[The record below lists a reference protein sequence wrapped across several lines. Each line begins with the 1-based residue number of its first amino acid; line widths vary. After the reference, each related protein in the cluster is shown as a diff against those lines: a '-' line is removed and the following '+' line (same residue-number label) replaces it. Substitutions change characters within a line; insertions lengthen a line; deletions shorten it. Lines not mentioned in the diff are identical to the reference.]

1 MTGKIVLAYSGGLDT
16 SVAVQYLTHEYGYDV
31 VACTVD
37 VGNEKDFTVIREKA
51 LKVGAEK
58 AIVIDAKETLVNEYI
73 FPALRANALYEGK
86 YPLATALTRPLIA
99 KLLVDTAHQ
108 EGAVAVAH
116 GCTGKGNDQV
126 RIEVGVNTLG
136 PELMVI
142 APAREW
148 NMTREQLIDYA
159 DQHGIPVPVTKKSIY
174 SIDES
179 LWGRAIECGI
189 LEDPWAEPPEDAFKW
204 TVSVDEAPDKAEYLE
219 IGFYEGTPIT
229 LNGSELGG
237 VALIEQAN
245 EVAGHHGVGRIDM
258 IEDRRVGIKSREVY
272 EAPAALLLTAA
283 HQALETLVMSREQ
296 LRFGQIISQEYANL
310 VYDGLWFGGLH
321 RDLTA
326 YLSSSQ
332 RYVSGL
338 VRVKLHKGNATVVG
352 LKSPFSLYDYGLAT
366 YDKDD
371 SFDQSHAAGFIH
383 LWGLSA
389 KVQGRV
395 QKERDSA

>member
-16 SVAVQYLTHEYGYDV
+16 SVAVQYLTREYGYDV

-37 VGNEKDFTVIREKA
+37 VGNEKDFTTIREKA

-58 AIVIDAKETLVNEYI
+58 AIVIDAKETLVDEYI

-148 NMTREQLIDYA
+148 NMTREELIDYA
-159 DQHGIPVPVTKKSIY
+159 DQRGIPVPVTKKSIY

-189 LEDPWAEPPEDAFKW
+189 LEDPWEEPPEDAFKW
-204 TVSVDEAPDKAEYLE
+204 TVSVDAAPDKSEYLE

-229 LNGSELGG
+229 LNGEEPGG
-237 VALIEQAN
+237 VALIDRAN
-245 EVAGHHGVGRIDM
+245 EIAGRHGVGRIDM

-272 EAPAALLLTAA
+272 EAPAALLLIAA
-283 HQALETLVMSREQ
+283 HQALESLVMSREQ
-296 LRFGQIISQEYANL
+296 IRFGQIVSQEYANL

-321 RDLTA
+321 RNLTA
-326 YLSSSQ
+326 YINSSQ

-366 YDKDD
+366 YDKND
-371 SFDQSHAAGFIH
+371 SFDPSHAAGFIH
-383 LWGLSA
+383 LWGLGA
-389 KVQGRV
+389 RVQGRV

>member
-1 MTGKIVLAYSGGLDT
+1 VTGKIVLAYSGGLDT
-16 SVAVQYLTHEYGYDV
+16 SVAVQYLTQDYGYDV

-37 VGNEKDFTVIREKA
+37 VGNEKDFTTIREKA

-58 AIVIDAKETLVNEYI
+58 AIVIDAKETLVNDYI

-99 KLLVDTAHQ
+99 KLLVDTAHA

-148 NMTREQLIDYA
+148 GKTREELIDYA
-159 DQHGIPVPVTKKSIY
+159 EQHGIPVPVTKKSIY

-189 LEDPWAEPPEDAFKW
+189 LEDPWEEPPEDAFKW
-204 TVSVDEAPDKAEYLE
+204 TVSVDAAPDKPEYLE
-219 IGFYEGTPIT
+219 IGFYEGVPIT
-229 LNGSELGG
+229 LNGKELGG
-237 VALIEQAN
+237 VELIDQAN
-245 EVAGHHGVGRIDM
+245 EIAGRHGVGRIDM

-283 HQALETLVMSREQ
+283 HQALESLVMSREQ
-296 LRFGQIISQEYANL
+296 IRFSQIISQEYANL
-310 VYDGLWFGGLH
+310 VYDGLWFSGLH

-326 YLSSSQ
+326 YINNSQ

-338 VRVKLHKGNATVVG
+338 VRVKLQKGNATVSG

-366 YDKDD
+366 YDKND
-371 SFDQSHAAGFIH
+371 SFDQTHAAGFIQ

-395 QKERDSA
+395 QKD

>member
-1 MTGKIVLAYSGGLDT
+1 MSGKIVLAYSGGLDT
-16 SVAVQYLTHEYGYDV
+16 SVAVQYLTREYGYDV
-31 VACTVD
+31 VTCTVD
-37 VGNEKDFTVIREKA
+37 VGNEKDFTVIRDKA

-58 AIVIDAKETLVNEYI
+58 AIVIDAKETLVNDYI

-108 EGAVAVAH
+108 ENAVAVAH

-148 NMTREQLIDYA
+148 GMTREELIDYA
-159 DQHGIPVPVTKKSIY
+159 DQRGIPVPVTKKSIY

-204 TVSVDEAPDKAEYLE
+204 TVSVDAAPDKAEYLE

-229 LNGSELGG
+229 LNGEELGG
-237 VALIEQAN
+237 VTLIDRAN
-245 EVAGHHGVGRIDM
+245 ELAGRHGVGRIDM

-283 HQALETLVMSREQ
+283 HQGLESLVMSREQ
-296 LRFGQIISQEYANL
+296 IRFGQIVSQEYANL

-326 YLSSSQ
+326 YINSSQ

-366 YDKDD
+366 YDKND

-383 LWGLSA
+383 LWGLGA

>member
-16 SVAVQYLTHEYGYDV
+16 SVAVQYLTREYGYDV

-37 VGNEKDFTVIREKA
+37 VGNEKDFTTIREKA

-58 AIVIDAKETLVNEYI
+58 AIVIDAKETLVDEYI

-148 NMTREQLIDYA
+148 NMTREELIDYA
-159 DQHGIPVPVTKKSIY
+159 DQRGIPVPVTKKSIY

-189 LEDPWAEPPEDAFKW
+189 LEDPWEEPPEDAFKW
-204 TVSVDEAPDKAEYLE
+204 TVSVDAAPDKSEYLE

-229 LNGSELGG
+229 LNGEEPGG
-237 VALIEQAN
+237 VALIDRAN
-245 EVAGHHGVGRIDM
+245 EIAGRHGVGRIDM

-272 EAPAALLLTAA
+272 EAPAALLLIAA
-283 HQALETLVMSREQ
+283 HQALESLVMSREQ
-296 LRFGQIISQEYANL
+296 IRFGQIVSQEYANL

-321 RDLTA
+321 RNLTA
-326 YLSSSQ
+326 YINSSQ

-366 YDKDD
+366 YDKND
-371 SFDQSHAAGFIH
+371 SFDPSHAAGFIH
-383 LWGLSA
+383 LWGLGA